1 VQRTLS
7 RGASG
12 LGIGRSEEFGS
23 WPERV
28 AVIGGGRWARQLTQV
43 LCDLTPPTV
52 RISMHSRHNAESL
65 SVWARSRGLG
75 ERVEVSF
82 TWPHLGARSTAVI
95 VANAARDHESAAVA
109 ALSECVPVLVEKPMA
124 PTAAASRRLIDL
136 ARSRNTRFAAAHVFL
151 FARYLES
158 FARLVTETGGIRS
171 LRVRWM
177 DPSDESR
184 YGEKKRFDP
193 SLPIF
198 ADWLPHVLSITNA
211 LTPGLPQRCERLKFL
226 RGGAHLEL
234 ELLLGS
240 TPCSVELVRNGDRRQ
255 RIVEVVT
262 LEKTLLL
269 DFSREPG
276 TITCGSQ
283 TSNGDPDWSRAMGP
297 AALMLQAF
305 LRWAAGGE
313 FDSRLDIELGLR
325 ASEVIDQAAG
335 MYKAALVPWLAS
347 ELASPQSESDD
358 LRYALTELLQSVSLL
373 PETAIEEHIRRMRQE
388 CSKTSD
394 SHWLKAL
401 VEAQNPLELIR
412 LITING

>member
-1 VQRTLS
+1 M
-7 RGASG
+7 
-12 LGIGRSEEFGS
+12 GIGRSAEVGS

-52 RISMHSRHNAESL
+52 QISVHSRHNAESL
-65 SVWARSRGLG
+65 SVWVRSRGLE

-82 TWPHLGARSTAVI
+82 GWPRLLGARSTAVI

-109 ALSECVPVLVEKPMA
+109 ALSECVPVLVEKPIA
-124 PTAAASRRLIDL
+124 PTAAASHRLVDL

-158 FARLVTETGGIRS
+158 FARLVSETGGIRS

-177 DPSDESR
+177 DPTNDSR

-193 SLPIF
+193 GLPIF

-211 LTPGLPQRCERLKFL
+211 LTPALPQRCERLKFL

-234 ELLLGS
+234 ELVLGS

-255 RIVEVVT
+255 RVVEVVT

-276 TITCGSQ
+276 TIICGSQ
-283 TSNGDPDWSRAMGP
+283 TSNGDPDWGRALGP
-297 AALMLQAF
+297 AALMLLAF
-305 LRWAAGGE
+305 LRWAAGGD
-313 FDSRLDIELGLR
+313 FDNRLDIERGLR
-325 ASEVIDQAAG
+325 ASEVIDQTAS
-335 MYKAALVPWLAS
+335 MYRAALVPWLAA
-347 ELASPQSESDD
+347 ELASLEGDEND
-358 LRYALTELLQSVSLL
+358 LRYALTELLQSESLL
-373 PETAIEEHIRRMRQE
+373 PETAIEEQIKRVRQE
-388 CSKTSD
+388 FSKTSD
-394 SHWLKAL
+394 AQWLKAL
-401 VEAQNPLELIR
+401 VEAQNPLER
-412 LITING
+412 LRSLTITG

>member
-1 VQRTLS
+1 M
-7 RGASG
+7 
-12 LGIGRSEEFGS
+12 GIGRSAEVGS

-52 RISMHSRHNAESL
+52 QISVHSRHNAESL
-65 SVWARSRGLG
+65 SVWVRSRGLE

-82 TWPHLGARSTAVI
+82 GWPRLLGARSTAVI

-109 ALSECVPVLVEKPMA
+109 ALSECVPVLVEKPIA
-124 PTAAASRRLIDL
+124 PTAAASHRLVDL

-158 FARLVTETGGIRS
+158 FARLVSETGGIRS
-171 LRVRWM
+171 LRIRWM
-177 DPSDESR
+177 DPSNDSR

-193 SLPIF
+193 GLPIF

-211 LTPGLPQRCERLKFL
+211 LTPALPQRCERLKFL

-234 ELLLGS
+234 ELVLGS

-255 RIVEVVT
+255 RVVEVVT

-276 TITCGSQ
+276 TIICGSQ
-283 TSNGDPDWSRAMGP
+283 TSNGDPDWGRALGP
-297 AALMLQAF
+297 AALMLLAF
-305 LRWAAGGE
+305 LRWAAGGD
-313 FDSRLDIELGLR
+313 FDSRLDIERGLR
-325 ASEVIDQAAG
+325 ASEVIDQAAS
-335 MYKAALVPWLAS
+335 MYKAALVPWLAA
-347 ELASPQSESDD
+347 ELASLEGDEND
-358 LRYALTELLQSVSLL
+358 LRYALTELLQSESLL
-373 PETAIEEHIRRMRQE
+373 PETAIEEQIKRVRQE
-388 CSKTSD
+388 FSKTSD
-394 SHWLKAL
+394 AQWLKAL
-401 VEAQNPLELIR
+401 VEAQNPLER
-412 LITING
+412 LRSLTNSN